1 MANPFKSILNWFA
14 DNFRKDASKML
25 ICTGVAGWTLS
36 SIAQIGALV
45 SNPKI
50 SKEQKN
56 YLIPQE
62 IADAVVNIGAFFLIT
77 LLAQKSVAKLFSTGK
92 FAPEKVRAYMKK
104 FPEKYANNVGKVGF
118 DLDKAFAND
127 SKFPKEAYY
136 ICKNFY
142 TALATVSAGVVSS
155 NIVTPIVRN
164 NMASKMQKNLMASN
178 ENATPKKP
186 LQTQPT
192 FRASYGMR
200 I

>member
-77 LLAQKSVAKLFSTGK
+77 
-92 FAPEKVRAYMKK
+92 
-104 FPEKYANNVGKVGF
+104 
-118 DLDKAFAND
+118 
-127 SKFPKEAYY
+127 
-136 ICKNFY
+136 
-142 TALATVSAGVVSS
+142 
-155 NIVTPIVRN
+155 
-164 NMASKMQKNLMASN
+164 
-178 ENATPKKP
+178 
-186 LQTQPT
+186 
-192 FRASYGMR
+192 
-200 I
+200 